1 MKRTIPSCLA
11 LLVILALPSR
21 AQENSTL
28 PESYKTALN
37 RLQSLTVYPETE
49 WRFHVD
55 VPHPED
61 LSLNDSAWEQ
71 MKEGDSWKN
80 GGRVLRRW
88 IEIPKTING
97 YDVAGSRVEFD
108 LRFESQDSIIVTV
121 FSNRSHVARTD
132 EDMQQPIPLTESAV
146 PGEKFLVAV
155 RVDAN
160 TVNTRLAESKLR
172 IIPAINRPDPGLV
185 RTEILAARVLIEAY
199 QEGRSD
205 REGKLDSAVAAIDF
219 APLEKGDQAGFDES
233 LRRAQS
239 HLEGLKPWLQ
249 QFVIRADG
257 NSHIDMAWLWPW
269 TETVEVV
276 RNTFRSALDLMREYP
291 DFKFSVS
298 AAQAYS
304 WMEEKYPD
312 LFREIE
318 QRVREGRWEIVG
330 GMWVEPD
337 LNMPGGESLVR
348 QLLTGKS
355 YFHKKF
361 GVDVKIGWN
370 PDSFGYNWQLPQ
382 IYKRSGIDYFLTQK
396 LLWADEFTKF
406 PYRLFWWESPDG
418 SRILTY
424 FPHNY
429 AADTDALYMARDL
442 AFWSKS
448 IYGEDVSNHATM
460 LHLYGVGDH
469 GGGPTRTML
478 DNAIRLMKPEVVYPR
493 LQFST
498 AASFFNE
505 LEPKLATLKVPVW
518 KDELYFEYHRG
529 VLTTQ
534 AETKRRIRTTE
545 ELLLNAEKF
554 SSLASLYGRPYP
566 SEDLD
571 QSWKHLLFDDFHD
584 IFPGSGIAVNYLDA
598 KRNLEDVGRTGNG
611 ILRGS
616 LNELA
621 AHIRTTGS
629 GVPVVIFNPLSWSRS
644 GVTELEAQLPSKAN
658 TVEVVDETGKVV
670 PSQLLVQDKETNRV
684 RILALTNVPS
694 LGYKTYFVRGAA
706 QIAAATPGVKS
717 TANSLENDYLRL
729 KVDPATGCMTSLF
742 DKKTMTESLA
752 LPETDSGGPKSM
764 VCGNLLQAFQDKPK
778 AWDAW
783 NIDADFEKV
792 HWDITTADEVKL
804 VESGPLRAI
813 LRVKQHFQKST
824 FVRDIIVTAGSPRV
838 DVKTS
843 VDWNEKHILLKVGF
857 PLSAH
862 NDKATFEI
870 PYGSIERPTTRNT
883 PAEQGKFEVP
893 ALQWADISDAKH
905 GLSLLNDCKYGYDSK
920 GNVLRL
926 SLLRSPEWPDP
937 HADEG
942 HHEFTY
948 SFYPHPGTWR
958 EALTVHEGYNLNYP
972 LLTHQ
977 TEKHTGSL
985 PEAHSFLQ
993 TEQAN
998 IVVTALK
1005 KAEDSKDLI
1014 VRFYE
1019 WAGKSGDVRLQFSTP
1034 VQSAMDVNLMEKPA
1048 GSLSVQGNAVVV
1060 PTKAFEIR
1068 TLQVHLSAEK
1078 KQ

>member
-1 MKRTIPSCLA
+1 MKRIVPSWL
-11 LLVILALPSR
+11 LLVAMLALPSC
-21 AQENSTL
+21 AQEKSTL
-28 PESYKTALN
+28 PEAYKTALN
-37 RLQSLTVYPETE
+37 RLQSLTVYPEAE
-49 WRFHVD
+49 WRYHSD
-55 VPHPED
+55 VAHPED
-61 LSLNDSAWEQ
+61 PSLNDSDWEQ
-71 MKEGDSWKN
+71 MKEGDSWKS
-80 GGRVLRRW
+80 GARVLRRW
-88 IEIPKTING
+88 IEIPKAING
-97 YDVAGSRVEFD
+97 YDVAGSRVELD
-108 LRFESQDSIIVTV
+108 LRFESQDSMIVTV
-121 FSNRSHVARTD
+121 FSNRSQVARTD
-132 EDMQQPIPLTESAV
+132 EDMQQPIPLTEAAV

-160 TVNTRLAESKLR
+160 EVNTRLGESKLR
-172 IIPAINRPDPGLV
+172 ILPAQNRPDPGLL
-185 RTEILAARVLIEAY
+185 RTEILAARVMVEAY
-199 QEGRSD
+199 ADGRAE
-205 REGKLDSAVAAIDF
+205 RENKLDGAVAAIDL
-219 APLEKGDQAGFDES
+219 APLEKGDQAGFDQS
-233 LRRAQS
+233 LWRAQS
-239 HLEGLKPWLQ
+239 QLEGLKPWLQ

-312 LFREIE
+312 LFKEIE

-348 QLLTGKS
+348 QILTGKR

-361 GVDVKIGWN
+361 GVDVNIGWN

-448 IYGEDVSNHATM
+448 IYGDDTSNHPTM

-478 DNAIRLMKPEVVYPR
+478 DNAARLMKSDVVYPK

-498 AASFFNE
+498 AASFFKE
-505 LEPKLATLKVPVW
+505 LEPKLPTLKVPVW

-554 SSLASLYGRPYP
+554 SSLASLYGRAYP

-571 QSWKHLLFDDFHD
+571 QSWKRLLFDDFHD
-584 IFPGSGIAVNYLDA
+584 IFPGSGIVVNYLDA

-611 ILRGS
+611 ILHGS
-616 LNELA
+616 LKELA
-621 AHIRTTGS
+621 DHIHTTGP
-629 GVPVVIFNPLSWSRS
+629 GVPVVVFNPLSWNRS
-644 GVTELEAQLPSKAN
+644 EVVEFETQLSTNAKS
-658 TVEVVDETGKVV
+658 VEVVDETGKTV
-670 PSQLLVQDKETNRV
+670 PSQLLEQDKETSRV
-684 RILALTNVPS
+684 RVLALATVPS
-694 LGYKTYFVRGAA
+694 LGYKTYFVRAAA
-706 QIAAATPGVKS
+706 QAAATTLRVKS
-717 TANSLENDYLRL
+717 TAASLENEYLRL
-729 KVDPATGCMTSLF
+729 KIDPATGCMTSLF

-752 LPETDSGGPKSM
+752 LPETDTGGPKSII
-764 VCGNLLQAFQDKPK
+764 CGNLLQAFQDKPK

-792 HWDITTADEVKL
+792 HWDITSADEVKL

-838 DVKTS
+838 DVKAS
-843 VDWNEKHILLKVGF
+843 VEWNEKHVLLKVGF

-883 PAEQGKFEVP
+883 PAEQAKFEVP
-893 ALQWADISDAKH
+893 ALQWGDISDAKH
-905 GLSLLNDCKYGYDSK
+905 GLSLLNDCKYGYDAK

-942 HHEFTY
+942 HHEFIY
-948 SFYPHPGTWR
+948 SIYPHAGTWR
-958 EALTVHEGYNLNYP
+958 DALTVREGYNLNYP
-972 LLTHQ
+972 LLTLQ
-977 TEKHTGSL
+977 AEKHTGSL
-985 PEAHSFLQ
+985 PETHSFLQ
-993 TEQAN
+993 IEQQN
-998 IVVTALK
+998 VVVTTLK
-1005 KAEDSKDLI
+1005 KAEDNEDLV

-1019 WAGKSGDVRLQFSTP
+1019 WAGKSGDVRLKFSTP
-1034 VQSAMDVNLMEKPA
+1034 VQSAQDVNLMEKPGGTLA
-1048 GSLSVQGNAVVV
+1048 VQGEVVV
-1060 PTKAFEIR
+1060 VSTKPFEIR
-1068 TLQVHLSAEK
+1068 TVQVHLTGEK
-1078 KQ
+1078 K